1 VGVFRIRKHIGHM
14 TDPAVQY
21 GATGRHRAV
30 GPLRVG
36 LEKLIKDIGR
46 EIVARY
52 VVKQLTVIPPNNA
65 KYRIAQTHGTFD
77 DCIKDWLSIC
87 RRLADKVEHLA
98 RRGLML

>member
-1 VGVFRIRKHIGHM
+1 V

-21 GATGRHRAV
+21 GPSSRYRAV

-36 LEKLIKDIGR
+36 LEKSIKDIGR
-46 EIVARY
+46 KIVARR
-52 VVKQLTVIPPNNA
+52 VMKQLTVIPPNNA

-77 DCIKDWLSIC
+77 DCIKDWLSIG

-98 RRGLML
+98 RRGLMLQRLF